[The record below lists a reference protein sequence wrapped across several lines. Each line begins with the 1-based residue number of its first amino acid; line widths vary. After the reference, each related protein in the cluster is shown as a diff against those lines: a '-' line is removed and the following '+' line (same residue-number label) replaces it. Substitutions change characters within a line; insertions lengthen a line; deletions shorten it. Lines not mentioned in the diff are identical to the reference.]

1 MAVVSSK
8 QRFDFACKTTI
19 EQLKKYSKNVL
30 QCTYVF
36 LAKWEKNTVNK
47 IEENEPEKLAETKL
61 AIKAKL
67 RTCELYI
74 RYRSHKTT
82 N

>member
-36 LAKWEKNTVNK
+36 LVKWEKNTVNK
-47 IEENEPEKLAETKL
+47 IEENEPEKLNLQSKQSLEHAN
-61 AIKAKL
+61 
-67 RTCELYI
+67 Y
-74 RYRSHKTT
+74 SFP
-82 N
+82 

>member
-1 MAVVSSK
+1 MAVVFSK

-19 EQLKKYSKNVL
+19 EQFKKVFQKRL
-30 QCTYVF
+30 TYVF

-47 IEENEPEKLAETKL
+47 MEENEPEKLNLQSKQSLEHANYCTVATKPQ
-61 AIKAKL
+61 
-67 RTCELYI
+67 
-74 RYRSHKTT
+74 T

>member
-19 EQLKKYSKNVL
+19 QQYSQNVL

-47 IEENEPEKLAETKL
+47 IEENEPEKLNLQSKQSLEHANYSL
-61 AIKAKL
+61 L
-67 RTCELYI
+67 
-74 RYRSHKTT
+74 
-82 N
+82 